1 MSGTAV
7 ALSRRARRCCEEV
20 YTISRTLEVGG
31 FIALRGVQRCRGT
44 RTGGY
49 GDWVVELIRRNC
61 ASKDLQ

>member
-31 FIALRGVQRCRGT
+31 FIALRDAEEPEQAVT
-44 RTGGY
+44 VTG
-49 GDWVVELIRRNC
+49 
-61 ASKDLQ
+61 